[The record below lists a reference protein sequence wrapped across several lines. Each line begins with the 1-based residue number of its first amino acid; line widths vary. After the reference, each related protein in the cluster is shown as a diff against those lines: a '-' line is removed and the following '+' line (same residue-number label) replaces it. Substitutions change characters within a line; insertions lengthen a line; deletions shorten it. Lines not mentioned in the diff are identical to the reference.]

1 MVNEDKVG
9 GRSDSLWTC
18 YTLNGVTPQYE
29 VIGPKELSASY
40 GWGSS
45 SRYIYANNGAVG
57 LLLCASSRM
66 VTLLIP
72 KFLCHTRI

>member
-29 VIGPKELSASY
+29 VIGPEELGASY
-40 GWGSS
+40 CWESS
-45 SRYIYANNGAVG
+45 SRYVYSHSEAVG
-57 LLLCASSRM
+57 SLLCASSRM
-66 VTLLIP
+66 VTPLIP